1 MDSTQIVLGL
11 VFGAIGFAYFRYGKK
26 RSNMVIRYS
35 GLAMMVYPYFV
46 ANTFAAIAVG
56 LLLMA
61 LPKIYS
67 RFFE

>member
-1 MDSTQIVLGL
+1 MATPQIVLGL
-11 VFGAIGFAYFRYGKK
+11 LFGAIGFAYFRYGKK

-35 GLAMMVYPYFV
+35 GVGMMVYPYFIS
-46 ANTFAAIAVG
+46 NTFLAIAVG

-61 LPKIYS
+61 LPKLYS

>member
-1 MDSTQIVLGL
+1 MDSTQIVIGI
-11 VFGAIGFAYFRYGKK
+11 VFGAIGLTYFMYGKK
-26 RSNMVIRYS
+26 RSNLVIRYS

-46 ANTFAAIAVG
+46 TNTIAAIAVG